1 MQLQTLVFNTTEKTV
16 KVWES
21 HPESSSIMV
30 EYENIPTVKPKE
42 EGYYEVI
49 QRETK
54 VDGLEYNYPVARFP
68 IASTNMII
76 EK

>member
-1 MQLQTLVFNTTEKTV
+1 MQLQTLVFNTTTKEV

-21 HPESSSIMV
+21 FPDSSSLMTQ
-30 EYENIPTVKPKE
+30 YGNIPTVKVRE
-42 EGYYEVI
+42 EGFYEVI

-54 VDGLEYNYPVARFP
+54 NDGMESNYPVARFP
-68 IASTNMII
+68 IQATNMII